1 MKKILYMMMAAAL
14 FAACDNPLEY
24 KPANVNDELV
34 VNGLMTVD
42 EEWHQVYVAVSHTE
56 YVGQVKSGELR
67 CYVNGTQ
74 VAKTSSL
81 VDVPDYDGGV
91 QSRYFRFQAPFKAGD
106 VVRIEVDADG
116 KFSAWNEQVVPE
128 LPAVTK
134 VDTVF
139 VRQRSDWGEVSDCY
153 RFDIGL
159 RDANP
164 EEDDFFRLDI
174 RGYSKNIYYKDDAE
188 LGRED
193 IDRSCQM
200 FTEDDPIL
208 NEGHF
213 TSDEMPFEIGA
224 TNSFGVITDNMFAG
238 ASATLRPIVSKS
250 WFYLPGY
257 MEGAD
262 RVEMDYSAVVKLY
275 GLSKPSYYYFKALN
289 MLRSGDTD
297 LALEDVQIPDN
308 IEGGIGFVSI
318 SNPVV
323 YKFYLGHMSYDM
335 TFYGGDPGLPE

>member
-14 FAACDNPLEY
+14 LAACDNPLEY
-24 KPANVNDELV
+24 KPSNVNDELV
-34 VNGLMTVD
+34 VNGLLKVD
-42 EEWHQVYVAVSHTE
+42 EDWHQVYVSVSHTE
-56 YVGQVKSGELR
+56 YVSLVKSGELR

-81 VDVPDYDGGV
+81 VDVQDYDGGT

-116 KFSAWNEQVVPE
+116 RFSAWNEQVVPG
-128 LPAVTK
+128 LPTVTK
-134 VDTVF
+134 VDTVS

-159 RDANP
+159 KDTDP
-164 EEDDFFRLDI
+164 EEDDFFRIDI
-174 RGYSKNIYYKDDAE
+174 VNHSESVFYEDGVEIGKDSYE
-188 LGRED
+188 Q
-193 IDRSCQM
+193 SCSI

-213 TSDEMPFEIGA
+213 SSGEMPFEIGS
-224 TNSFGVITDNMFAG
+224 TNEYGIVTDNMFAG
-238 ASATLRPIVSKS
+238 ASATLRPIVDKYS
-250 WFYLPGY
+250 FGPGGW
-257 MEGAD
+257 MDGAD
-262 RVEMDYSAVVKLY
+262 KVVSDNYAYVKVY
-275 GLSKPSYYYFKALN
+275 GISKPSYYYFKALN

-318 SNPVV
+318 ANPVIH
-323 YKFYLGHMSYDM
+323 KFYLGKVEYEPVY
-335 TFYGGDPGLPE
+335 YGDNPPLPE

>member
-14 FAACDNPLEY
+14 LAACDNPLEY

-106 VVRIEVDADG
+106 VVRIEVNADG
-116 KFSAWNEQVVPE
+116 KFSVWNEQVVPG
-128 LPAVTK
+128 LPTVTK
-134 VDTVF
+134 VDTVS

-159 RDANP
+159 RDVNP

-174 RGYSKNIYYKDDAE
+174 RGYSKNVYYKDDAE

-213 TSDEMPFEIGA
+213 SSGEMPFEIGS
-224 TNSFGVITDNMFAG
+224 TNEYGIVTDNMFAG
-238 ASATLRPIVSKS
+238 ASATLRPIVDKYSFGPR
-250 WFYLPGY
+250 WW
-257 MEGAD
+257 MDGAD
-262 RVEMDYSAVVKLY
+262 KVVSDNYAYVKVY
-275 GLSKPSYYYFKALN
+275 GISKPSYYYFKALN

-318 SNPVV
+318 ANPVIH
-323 YKFYLGHMSYDM
+323 KFYLGKVEYEPVY
-335 TFYGGDPGLPE
+335 YGDNPPLPE